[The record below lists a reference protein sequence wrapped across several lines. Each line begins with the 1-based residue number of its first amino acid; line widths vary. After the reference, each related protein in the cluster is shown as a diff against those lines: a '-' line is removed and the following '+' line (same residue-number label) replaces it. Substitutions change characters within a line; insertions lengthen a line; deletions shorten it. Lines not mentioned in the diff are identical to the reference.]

1 MAIMDEL
8 HMVCELLPQAPP
20 PTREVTAAARARLFS
35 GEASVPRS
43 ERSARGHRRPHWRWY
58 GLSLPLV
65 AAAAAVAVLLATSGQ
80 PASTGHPAVGGPKS
94 SPATGN
100 ANVPSARAVLLAAA
114 TSAAKRAPAAMGKYW
129 RVATTSMDI
138 LVAGSKAHPYDMAEM
153 SREDNASARVA
164 GQPLK
169 WVSQYLGATP
179 ATSRDAAAWR
189 ADGSPTHG
197 RDRVV
202 APAGRYKGKVIFLQR
217 FAPSAPAVFQV
228 PNQDGAVVEAVGDG
242 TPLTTKQLAA
252 FPSDPDKL
260 KALMIRYVNY
270 DYRGAGGVG
279 TPTAGS
285 MDENLMTEAINLL
298 QAPLPPPVES
308 AVYRVM
314 AGLPGSKTLGLMRD
328 PLGRNGY
335 AIAYTSENS
344 LPQGMRGQL
353 PRGMQGQSVLFVD
366 PSSGK
371 LLATEVIVT
380 TPGTGI
386 VRYNPC
392 NGGNPAAPGCIQPF
406 SYGTRHQG
414 QVWSYTVIKVAAWT
428 NTLPPS

>member
-1 MAIMDEL
+1 MDEL

-80 PASTGHPAVGGPKS
+80 PASTGHPAVGGPRS
-94 SPATGN
+94 SPATGK

-114 TSAAKRAPAAMGKYW
+114 TSAAKQAPAAMGKYW
-129 RVATTSMDI
+129 RVATTAMGI
-138 LVAGSKAHPYDMAEM
+138 LAAGTKAHPYDMAELT
-153 SREDNASARVA
+153 RFDDAWARVA

-169 WVSQYLGATP
+169 LVSQDLGAKP
-179 ATSRDAAAWR
+179 ATPRDAAAWR

-197 RDRVV
+197 PRLLL
-202 APAGRYKGKVIFLQR
+202 KGLKGLRALSQSY
-217 FAPSAPAVFQV
+217 APSAPSADQEPSQFGEV
-228 PNQDGAVVEAVGDG
+228 AWLVGDG
-242 TPLTTKQLAA
+242 SPITTTQLAA
-252 FPSDPDKL
+252 FPSDPAKL
-260 KALMIRYVNY
+260 RAQMIRWVNY
-270 DYRGAGGVG
+270 DYRDVGG
-279 TPTAGS
+279 PPAGS

-298 QAPLPPPVES
+298 QAPLPPAVES
-308 AVYRVM
+308 AVYQVM
-314 AGLPGSKTLGLMRD
+314 AGLPGSRTLGLMRD
-328 PLGRNGY
+328 PLGRSGY
-335 AIAYTSENS
+335 GIAYAGQNI
-344 LPQGMRGQL
+344 LPQGT
-353 PRGMQGQSVLFVD
+353 QGQSVLIVD

-386 VRYNPC
+386 VRDLPLGVVPAPGGGKVPGPRC
-392 NGGNPAAPGCIQPF
+392 KGNPIPSGCIIPF

>member
-1 MAIMDEL
+1 MDEL
-8 HMVCELLPQAPP
+8 HMVRELLPQAPP

-43 ERSARGHRRPHWRWY
+43 EHSSRGRPRARWRWY
-58 GLSLPLV
+58 GLGLPLV
-65 AAAAAVAVLLATSGQ
+65 AGAAAVSVLLATSGR
-80 PASTGHPAVGGPKS
+80 PASTGHPAARGLGG
-94 SPATGN
+94 SPATGK
-100 ANVPSARAVLLAAA
+100 ANVPSAQAVLLAAA
-114 TSAAKRAPAAMGKYW
+114 TSAAKQAPPAMGKYW
-129 RVATTSMDI
+129 RVATTSMSI

-153 SREDNASARVA
+153 SRQDNASARVA

-169 WVSQYLGATP
+169 WVSQDLGATP

-197 RDRVV
+197 RDRILI
-202 APAGRYKGKVIFLQR
+202 PGHKVIFIPN
-217 FAPSAPAVFQV
+217 FAPSAPDAFQV
-228 PNQDGAVVEAVGDG
+228 PNQDGAVAEAVGDG
-242 TPLTTKQLAA
+242 SPLTTKQLAA
-252 FPSDPDKL
+252 FPSDPAKL
-260 KALMIRYVNY
+260 KALMIHYVNY

-314 AGLPGSKTLGLMRD
+314 AGLPGSRTLGLMRD
-328 PLGRNGY
+328 PLGRSGY
-335 AIAYTSENS
+335 GIAYAGQYS
-344 LPQGMRGQL
+344 LPAL
-353 PRGMQGQSVLFVD
+353 PRGMQVQPVLIVD

-371 LLATEVIVT
+371 LLATEAFVT

-386 VRYNPC
+386 VRFNPC
-392 NGGNPAAPGCIQPF
+392 RGGNPDAPGCIQPT

-414 QVWSYTVIKVAAWT
+414 QLWSYTVIKLAAWT
-428 NTLPPS
+428 NTLQPG

>member
-1 MAIMDEL
+1 MDEL
-8 HMVCELLPQAPP
+8 HMVRELLPQAPP
-20 PTREVTAAARARLFS
+20 PTREITAAARARLFS
-35 GEASVPRS
+35 GETSVPRC
-43 ERSARGHRRPHWRWY
+43 ERPAGGHRRPRWRRY

-65 AAAAAVAVLLATSGQ
+65 AGAAAVSVLLATSGQ
-80 PASTGHPAVGGPKS
+80 LASTGHPAAGGLRS
-94 SPATGN
+94 SPATGK
-100 ANVPSARAVLLAAA
+100 ANVPSAQAILLAAA
-114 TSAAKRAPAAMGKYW
+114 TSAAKQAPAAMGKYW

-138 LVAGSKAHPYDMAEM
+138 LVAGSKAHPYDMVEM
-153 SREDNASARVA
+153 STQDNASARVA

-197 RDRVV
+197 RDRVL
-202 APAGRYKGKVIFLQR
+202 APGGRVIFLPR
-217 FAPSAPAVFQV
+217 FAPSSPDAFQM
-228 PNQDGAVVEAVGDG
+228 PNPDGAVAYAVGDG
-242 TPLTTKQLAA
+242 TPLTTRQLAA
-252 FPSDPDKL
+252 FPSDPAKL

-270 DYRGAGGVG
+270 DYRGVGGVG

-285 MDENLMTEAINLL
+285 MDENLMAEAINLL
-298 QAPLPPPVES
+298 QAPLPPAVES

-314 AGLPGSKTLGLMRD
+314 AGLPGSRTLGLTRD
-328 PLGRNGY
+328 PLGRSGY
-335 AIAYTSENS
+335 GIAYTSENS
-344 LPQGMRGQL
+344 LPQGMRGGQL

-392 NGGNPAAPGCIQPF
+392 RGGDPRAPGCIQPF
-406 SYGTRHQG
+406 SYGTRDQG